1 MEIRGVG
8 GINPMEQ
15 PGGKPSKA
23 EQVSS
28 QGASGDSLK
37 ISSEVAKRQDELFLK
52 DVVSRIHA
60 MDEAHLTQVRERLA
74 TGYYDKKD
82 VLDALADK
90 MIKVL
95 DL

>member
-15 PGGKPSKA
+15 PGGKPSKVN
-23 EQVSS
+23 QVSP
-28 QGASGDSLK
+28 QRATGDSLN
-37 ISSEVAKRQDELFLK
+37 ISSEAAIRRDELFFK
-52 DVVSRIHA
+52 DIVAKINE
-60 MDEAHLTQVRERLA
+60 MDGAHLEQVRERLA

-82 VLDALADK
+82 VLDELADK

>member
-15 PGGKPSKA
+15 PGGKPSKTD
-23 EQVSS
+23 QVSS
-28 QGASGDSLK
+28 KRATGDSLS
-37 ISSEVAKRQDELFLK
+37 ISPEAAIRQDELFLK
-52 DVVSRIHA
+52 GVVAKIQE
-60 MDEAHLTQVRERLA
+60 MDGAHLEQVRERLA

-90 MIKVL
+90 MIKAL
-95 DL
+95 NL

>member
-23 EQVSS
+23 GQVPS
-28 QGASGDSLK
+28 QGMQGDSLK
-37 ISSEVAKRQDELFLK
+37 ISSEAAARQDEIFLN
-52 DVVSRIHA
+52 DIATRIRE
-60 MDEAHLTQVRERLA
+60 MDDSHLAQVRERLA

-90 MIKVL
+90 MIKAL
-95 DL
+95 NL

>member
-23 EQVSS
+23 GQVSS
-28 QGASGDSLK
+28 QGALGDSLK
-37 ISSEVAKRQDELFLK
+37 ISPEVAKRQDELFLK
-52 DVVSRIHA
+52 GIVARIQE
-60 MDEAHLTQVRERLA
+60 MDSTHLEQVRERLS